1 MFASVSTGELM
12 QVELVHP
19 VALGREGFMV
29 RVLGDCGEMWE
40 AAEDISDAAVLV
52 ATSTWLC
59 SAMRPNTVYYAMAR
73 VWAYSLPGASRSW
86 RCS

>member
-19 VALGREGFMV
+19 AASGGEGLVV
-29 RVLGDCGEMWE
+29 RVLDDCGEMWE

-59 SAMRPNTVYYAMAR
+59 PVMKPNTVYYSVAQ
-73 VWAYSLPGASRSW
+73 VWAYSLMGASRSW

>member
-19 VALGREGFMV
+19 AASGGEGLVV
-29 RVLGDCGEMWE
+29 RVLDDCGEMWE
-40 AAEDISDAAVLV
+40 AAEDISAPVMLV
-52 ATSTWLC
+52 VASTWLC
-59 SAMRPNTVYYAMAR
+59 PAMRPNTVYYAMAR

>member
-1 MFASVSTGELM
+1 M
-12 QVELVHP
+12 ELVHP

-40 AAEDISDAAVLV
+40 AAEDISDAIVLMT
-52 ATSTWLC
+52 ASTRLC
-59 SAMRPNTVYYAMAR
+59 PTLRPNTVYYAMAW
-73 VWAYSLPGASRSW
+73 VWAYSLAGASRLW